1 MRLSR
6 RTALVIVLVAA
17 TAGAWFL
24 VFGRPVDGAYAAT
37 RSAAH
42 ILLIGASIGQ
52 DWRLAQWPARTG
64 NSGYTAESLAV
75 WEFDKSP
82 AVDDVLL
89 RPKRPFRLTRSGI
102 RGLFEAP
109 PPVPDIVILKEC
121 SSYFPRELTSAEAA
135 FAGWAKQLRGRGRTV
150 VLATVVPV
158 TATRS
163 ARDPGKQQSL
173 RLFNEWVRRHAAEQ
187 GYAVLDLEAAMRD
200 DSAEGYMRDAYT
212 SGDGSHL
219 NAAAYHVLDETLT
232 RTLSRADQAVPAR

>member
-6 RTALVIVLVAA
+6 RTALVIVLIAA

-24 VFGRPVDGAYAAT
+24 VFGRPVDGAYTAT

-52 DWRLAQWPARTG
+52 DWRLAEWPTRTG

-82 AVDDVLL
+82 AVVEALM
-89 RPKRPFRLTRSGI
+89 RPRRPFRLTRTWFK
-102 RGLFEAP
+102 GLFAP
-109 PPVPDIVILKEC
+109 APAVPDIVILKEC
-121 SSYFPRELTSAEAA
+121 SSYFPRELGSAEAA
-135 FAGWAKQLRGRGRTV
+135 FAGWAKELRTRGKTI

-173 RLFNEWVRRHAAEQ
+173 RRFNEWVRRHASEQ

-232 RTLSRADQAVPAR
+232 RTLSRADQAVSAR